1 MLNFKSVP
9 FFKLLISFI
18 LGILFVFN
26 FGILPKIHLVFFVS
40 LIFLCLSFLFHHFY
54 KPKVYFKK
62 GLYIISIHVFLFVA
76 ASQSCFLYQAKNNSN
91 HYSHFVISNTK
102 SFVATITDLPVIKDV
117 YTKLTVEVNC
127 IKDQNYWHYTEG
139 KSIIYIKNDREHN
152 LSIGDEILIDSKFNF
167 ISEPKNPGEFDYK
180 TFLEERNI
188 FHSVYANSS
197 QLKIIS
203 KKAPNFSLIHLSTQI
218 KSNLVSVLRNSGL
231 SQEAFSICSA
241 LLVGYDDEIDGAV
254 MKSFSHSGTL
264 HILSV
269 SGMHTGVLYGILVFL
284 FSLFD
289 KRDQFKKIKFC
300 CIFFFLI
307 LFVFITGLSPSVLR
321 AAIMLTLILFGK
333 TFYKQGNSYNT
344 LLLSA
349 FLLLLY
355 NPYLLKDV
363 GFLLS
368 YLAVFGIMYFYPM
381 LSKLYVFENKIL
393 QWLWTSVL
401 ISIAATLFTLPVS
414 LYNFHQFPIWFAFSN
429 LIIIPISMLIMCF
442 STLLLVFY
450 KIAIISKLL
459 VAAINWMTAM
469 MLNLASFTDDPQ
481 FGYIDFIPFD
491 TVDVV
496 FMSTIIV
503 MTFTVIMTKR
513 YKHVLLLGFAII
525 GWVCLSIINSIEQK
539 QKNELVVFHVKQK
552 SAFVIRVGTKIFTH
566 LNGLKPSEF
575 ERHVKPYLLNI
586 SNLETIPMEGNV
598 IAIKNKCIVR
608 ADSMDICSKTNP
620 SVILVSHNT
629 QIDLTTNYKT
639 KPIVIADCSNSYKFV
654 KQLKEACKIYNVPF
668 YWVKEQGAL
677 QLTL

>member
-1 MLNFKSVP
+1 
-9 FFKLLISFI
+9 
-18 LGILFVFN
+18 
-26 FGILPKIHLVFFVS
+26 
-40 LIFLCLSFLFHHFY
+40 
-54 KPKVYFKK
+54 
-62 GLYIISIHVFLFVA
+62 
-76 ASQSCFLYQAKNNSN
+76 
-91 HYSHFVISNTK
+91 
-102 SFVATITDLPVIKDV
+102 
-117 YTKLTVEVNC
+117 
-127 IKDQNYWHYTEG
+127 
-139 KSIIYIKNDREHN
+139 
-152 LSIGDEILIDSKFNF
+152 
-167 ISEPKNPGEFDYK
+167 
-180 TFLEERNI
+180 
-188 FHSVYANSS
+188 
-197 QLKIIS
+197 
-203 KKAPNFSLIHLSTQI
+203 
-218 KSNLVSVLRNSGL
+218 
-231 SQEAFSICSA
+231 
-241 LLVGYDDEIDGAV
+241 
-254 MKSFSHSGTL
+254 
-264 HILSV
+264 
-269 SGMHTGVLYGILVFL
+269 
-284 FSLFD
+284 
-289 KRDQFKKIKFC
+289 
-300 CIFFFLI
+300 
-307 LFVFITGLSPSVLR
+307 
-321 AAIMLTLILFGK
+321 MLTLILFGK

-393 QWLWTSVL
+393 QWLLTSVL

-429 LIIIPISMLIMCF
+429 LIIIPISMLIMCC
-442 STLLLVFY
+442 SALLLVFY

-469 MLNLASFTDDPQ
+469 MLNITSFTDHPQ

-491 TVDVV
+491 AVDVV
-496 FMSTIIV
+496 FMSLIIV
-503 MTFTVIMTKR
+503 LTFTVIMAKR
-513 YKHVLLLGFAII
+513 YQHVLLLGFAIM
-525 GWVCLSIINSIEQK
+525 GWFCFSIINSIEQK

-552 SAFVIRVGTKIFTH
+552 SAFVIRAGIKTFTH
-566 LNGLKPSEF
+566 LNELKPSEF
-575 ERHVKPYLLNI
+575 ERYVKPYLLSI

-598 IAIKNKCIVR
+598 IAIKNNCIVR

-654 KQLKEACKIYNVPF
+654 KQLKEACKIYNLPF